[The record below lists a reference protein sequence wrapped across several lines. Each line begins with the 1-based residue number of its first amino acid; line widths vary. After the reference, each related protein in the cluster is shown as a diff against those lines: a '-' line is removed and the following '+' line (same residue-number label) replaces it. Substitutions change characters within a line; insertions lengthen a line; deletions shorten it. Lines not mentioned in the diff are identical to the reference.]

1 METRKLVKAGVGSF
15 TISLPK
21 NWLNKNNLERGSILY
36 LEEKSDTELVVTAT
50 LQQRSKE
57 VKDIIIS
64 TKGKEVY
71 EIQRELTS
79 AYVNNYG
86 VIRIEGEDLVEKIE
100 QVRKIVNDYIGLEVI
115 EQTGSKIKI
124 KDLIDLNEISIDSTI
139 RRMDM
144 IIRSVFIDALALG
157 KNMTKSIELR
167 EYDINRLYFLLF
179 RLVKNS
185 LSNSTVADHFGINNT
200 QAMAYWYYAHNLKEI
215 GDRLK
220 KLTTALNDTN
230 KKSLVPVF
238 EQIQQSYLDIMKAGE
253 KKNKQLA
260 SDVVTRRTQII
271 LKCADLVKHDKSADV
286 ANIIGNITELE
297 TNICNLARMVID
309 SEV

>member
-21 NWLNKNNLERGSILY
+21 SWLVKNNLERGSILY
-36 LEEKSDTELVVTAT
+36 IDEKSDTELLITAALT
-50 LQQRSKE
+50 QRPKE
-57 VKDIIIS
+57 VKDIVIS
-64 TKGKEVY
+64 TKGKDVQ
-71 EIQRELTS
+71 EIQREITS

-86 VIRIEGEDLVEKIE
+86 VIRIEGDDLVEKVE
-100 QVRKIVNDYIGLEVI
+100 EVRKILNDYIGLEVI
-115 EQTGSKIKI
+115 EQTASKIKV
-124 KDLIDLNEISIDSTI
+124 KDLIDLNEISVDSTI

-144 IIRSVFIDALALG
+144 IIRSIFIDALALG

-185 LSNSTVADHFGINNT
+185 LSNSAVAEKFKISNV
-200 QAMAYWYYAHNLKEI
+200 QAMAYWYYALNLKEI

-220 KLTTALNDTN
+220 KLTLAMNEKN
-230 KKSLVPVF
+230 KKQLVSVV
-238 EQIQQSYLDIMKAGE
+238 EEIQKSYLDLMKANE
-253 KKNKQLA
+253 KKNKKLA
-260 SDVVTRRTQII
+260 SDVVSRRADII
-271 LKCADLVKHDKSADV
+271 KKAVDVLKVDKETAH
-286 ANIIGNITELE
+286 IIGNITEIE